1 MKFIGILL
9 CLLLLSGCATSKLDL
24 SELSWQQIQK
34 THSIQKAKALEEHKV
49 PITHKTPLVEIVFE
63 HGQAQIPLFKV
74 RSDFKPAKMIVYKGH
89 CQTVA
94 LNQVNGYL
102 HVDVE
107 ACYRGNEVL
116 VDGVK
121 YDYAKRYGTIRLAEL
136 PMWERGFTYKGI
148 STTGYAKLS
157 DTDISIKKLKTI
169 E

>member
-9 CLLLLSGCATSKLDL
+9 CILMLSGCATSKLDL
-24 SELSWQQIQK
+24 ADLNWQQIQK
-34 THSIQKAKALEEHKV
+34 SHRIQKAKAIEEQKA
-49 PITHKTPLVEIVFE
+49 PITKKTPRAEITFE
-63 HGQAQIPLFKV
+63 HGQAKIPLFKV
-74 RSDFKPAKMIVYKGH
+74 RSRFKPAKMIVYQGH

-94 LNQVNGYL
+94 LKQVDGYL

-107 ACYRGNEVL
+107 ACYRGNEIL

-136 PMWERGFTYKGI
+136 PMWESGFTYKGI

-157 DTDISIKKLKTI
+157 GTDISIKKLKNN
-169 E
+169 